1 MALFQNWI
9 FGLDNLQNDTED
21 VNVWLMYFLGFI
33 LNIQLGK
40 SLVIFQT
47 ISLLSH
53 RTTEVHSTFDKKLKT
68 VSIYELRA

>member
-9 FGLDNLQNDTED
+9 FRLNNLQNDTED
-21 VNVWLMYFLGFI
+21 VNVWLMYSLGFI

-40 SLVIFQT
+40 YLVIFQT

-53 RTTEVHSTFDKKLKT
+53 RTTEVHSLFGAKLKT
-68 VSIYELRA
+68 VSIYELRK

>member
-9 FGLDNLQNDTED
+9 FRSDNLQNDTED
-21 VNVWLMYFLGFI
+21 VKVWLMYSLGFI
-33 LNIQLGK
+33 LNSQLGK

-53 RTTEVHSTFDKKLKT
+53 RITEVHSTFDKKIKNCKYL
-68 VSIYELRA
+68 